1 MTGYSLNKH
10 EGKLL
15 KYFVHLFHTY
25 IGMYFMQSV
34 VHSVVTLLIVEMSIR
49 IWGVEGPH
57 ERFRYRLQ
65 VIILPFF
72 MFPAFQIINP
82 QRGSFYFIEDTAVFS
97 SMRWFDMELFGKVPL
112 VFLFFFVI
120 FSVSLVVIAQEI
132 LPILRDLFSKK
143 DGYDGRPAGAEVD
156 GMVAEMSRGLNIE
169 KPYVTVIDSANPVIF
184 TAGTRSHE
192 IVISEPLLSV
202 FDNRE
207 LKSAL
212 AHELAHIVRRSN
224 ITTLVVFLIRICMF
238 YNPVSLLEFRRLVQD
253 DEHIC
258 DDITVSITGDPH
270 GLASALKAFCMDVRH
285 KSAFG
290 FSEIKEIIERSS
302 HNLLIYERISRLEN
316 DSISVYRP
324 YGWGRY
330 FLTLST
336 IVAVNYFV
344 V

>member
-1 MTGYSLNKH
+1 
-10 EGKLL
+10 
-15 KYFVHLFHTY
+15 
-25 IGMYFMQSV
+25 
-34 VHSVVTLLIVEMSIR
+34 MSIR

-65 VIILPFF
+65 VLILPFV
-72 MFPAFQIINP
+72 MFPAFQMINP
-82 QRGSFYFIEDTAVFS
+82 QRGSFYFIEDKAVFS

-112 VFLFFFVI
+112 VFLFLLVI
-120 FSVSLVVIAQEI
+120 FSVSVVVIAQEI
-132 LPILRDLFSKK
+132 LPILKDLFSEK

-156 GMVAEMSRGLNIE
+156 GMVAEMSRGLHIE
-169 KPYVTVIDSANPVIF
+169 KPYVTVIDNAKPVIF

-192 IVISEPLLSV
+192 IVLSEPLLTV
-202 FDNRE
+202 FDKRE
-207 LKSAL
+207 LRSAL

-270 GLASALKAFCMDVRH
+270 GLAGALKAFCMDVRH
-285 KSAFG
+285 NSAFR
-290 FSEIKEIIERSS
+290 FSEIKDIIERSS
-302 HNLLIYERISRLEN
+302 HNLLLHERISRLEN
-316 DSISVYRP
+316 NTTSEHLPHR
-324 YGWGRY
+324 WGGY
-330 FLTLST
+330 FLTLSA